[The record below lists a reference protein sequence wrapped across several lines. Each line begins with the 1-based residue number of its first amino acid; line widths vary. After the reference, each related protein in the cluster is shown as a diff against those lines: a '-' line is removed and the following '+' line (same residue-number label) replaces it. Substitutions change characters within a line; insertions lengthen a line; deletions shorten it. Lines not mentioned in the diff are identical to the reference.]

1 MIHYDLVCEA
11 DHRFDTWFRSS
22 ADFDA
27 QAGRDL
33 LSCPICGSAKVRK
46 ALMAPAV
53 ASGERSGKPQDVALI
68 GEREQRLRE
77 MIREVRAEVMKNARD
92 VGHDFAQLA
101 RQMHDGEVEKES
113 IYGKATADEARGLAE
128 DGVVFH
134 PLPTLA
140 EEGN

>member
-1 MIHYDLVCEA
+1 MIRYDLICEA
-11 DHRFDTWFRSS
+11 EHGFDTWFRSS
-22 ADFDA
+22 ADFDL
-27 QAGRDL
+27 QAERGL

-53 ASGERSGKPQDVALI
+53 ASGGRPREETALM
-68 GEREQRLRE
+68 GEREKRLRE
-77 MIREVRAEVMKNARD
+77 MVREVRDGVMRNARN
-92 VGHDFAQLA
+92 VGHDFARVA
-101 RQMHDGEVEKES
+101 REMHDGEVERES
-113 IYGKATADEARGLAE
+113 IWGKASFEEAKSLAE